1 MLTILVVV
9 AASCV
14 CGLVVG
20 LLVPQFRIVSTVA
33 GAVLVFMLS
42 GIVWWI
48 LIYAGVL
55 KMRPDLFVMFV
66 PPLVLSVVF
75 GILFA
80 RWTRPGVD

>member
-1 MLTILVVV
+1 MSEDLQRKPIT
-9 AASCV
+9 
-14 CGLVVG
+14 
-20 LLVPQFRIVSTVA
+20 
-33 GAVLVFMLS
+33 S
-42 GIVWWI
+42 GIRRY